1 MHCEF
6 TKDSLYS
13 YFRKIASIED
23 IWNDG
28 QYHGYYV
35 HTFSRS
41 IPPDKYFTSHP
52 EYFALINGKRVPYG
66 QLCLTNADV
75 LEIVKKDIGDQ
86 ISKHPGLQ
94 YWSVSQNDNYYHCE
108 CDECRAINEEEGSP
122 SGLMLRFVNEVAKEF
137 PDRTI
142 TTLAYQYTRKPPL
155 KTKPMKNVM
164 VTLCT
169 IELNRSKP
177 IESDPA
183 SADFVKEIQ
192 DWAKISGNIKI
203 WDYETQFTNSFGPF
217 PLYNTLKPNIQ
228 FFTKNN
234 VNAHFQQ
241 CNGKHSEN
249 LSELKCYV
257 LSKLL
262 WNPKA
267 NDNSIINEFLFGF
280 YGDAAPYIR
289 IYFDKLHL
297 ETRKSGIS
305 LDIYGTPVWLAD
317 NILSD
322 SNMAMYNEYFDKA
335 EKAVSEEMKLYNR
348 VRAARLPLMF
358 SAIEIAKTDLFGKR
372 GWYIEN
378 EGKFLKKPEM
388 NKMLENF
395 YSICKH
401 DSITSLNEKGLSP
414 EFYYQNTLRNI
425 DVQIEGN
432 IAFRKKVTCTP
443 PPDPRYTGMG
453 DQILTNGVRGSED
466 YKINWLGWEGMDC
479 EIGIDLD
486 SIRSFKQ
493 ISISTLHM
501 PDVWIL
507 HPVSVK
513 CLVSEDGYLYTELA
527 EIKSDPELKYQTDI
541 RNFTFSDTKI
551 KARYIKFQLRSNIQ
565 LPQWHAYK
573 GNKAWIFLDEILV
586 R

>member
-1 MHCEF
+1 MKKHFLILLISIYSVISIFSQQLTLVENGKSDYSIIISKNAGKHERTAASILQDYVEKLSTCRLPVADDTKRKSEYEILIGYTNRSKKKKKELYDLRKDGYRIKTSGSKLIITGGSEKGIIYGVTGFLEDHLGVRKFTPDAEYIPESKTISISAIDDVQIPPADIRIVHCEF

-13 YFRKIASIED
+13 YFRKITSIED

-41 IPPDKYFTSHP
+41 VPPDKYFGAHP

-86 ISKHPGLQ
+86 ISEHPGLH

-108 CDECRAINEEEGSP
+108 CDKCRAINEEEGSP
-122 SGLMLRFVNEVAKEF
+122 SGLMLRFVNEVAKVYPEK
-137 PDRTI
+137 TI

-155 KTKPMKNVM
+155 KTKPLKNVM

-192 DWAKISGNIKI
+192 DWAKISDNIKI

-267 NDNSIINEFLFGF
+267 PSNSITNEFLFGF

-289 IYFDKLHL
+289 MYFDKLHE

-305 LDIYGTPVWLAD
+305 LDIYGTPIWLAD
-317 NILSD
+317 NVLSE
-322 SNMAMYNEYFDKA
+322 SNMAKYNEYFDKA
-335 EKAVSEEMKLYNR
+335 EKAVRDDMILYNR

-358 SAIEIAKTDLFGKR
+358 SSIEIAKTDLFGKR
-372 GWYIEN
+372 G
-378 EGKFLKKPEM
+378 
-388 NKMLENF
+388 
-395 YSICKH
+395 
-401 DSITSLNEKGLSP
+401 
-414 EFYYQNTLRNI
+414 
-425 DVQIEGN
+425 
-432 IAFRKKVTCTP
+432 
-443 PPDPRYTGMG
+443 
-453 DQILTNGVRGSED
+453 
-466 YKINWLGWEGMDC
+466 
-479 EIGIDLD
+479 
-486 SIRSFKQ
+486 
-493 ISISTLHM
+493 
-501 PDVWIL
+501 
-507 HPVSVK
+507 
-513 CLVSEDGYLYTELA
+513 
-527 EIKSDPELKYQTDI
+527 
-541 RNFTFSDTKI
+541 
-551 KARYIKFQLRSNIQ
+551 
-565 LPQWHAYK
+565 
-573 GNKAWIFLDEILV
+573 
-586 R
+586 